1 MPLRFLPFVEDEMI
15 AIVCAMTVFFGSG
28 YAFICGDSSRRMKS
42 LLPVVGWILAQITPL
57 VFPAVIGIPLSLFLL
72 IGSTAFATR
81 LFQTA
86 RVDKMTRIA
95 NE

>member
-1 MPLRFLPFVEDEMI
+1 M
-15 AIVCAMTVFFGSG
+15 A
-28 YAFICGDSSRRMKS
+28 
-42 LLPVVGWILAQITPL
+42 AQIAPL

-72 IGSTAFATR
+72 IGSTAFAIR
-81 LFQTA
+81 QFQTA